1 MRNFEQT
8 IYPITPYCEYLATS
22 YLIDK
27 NKKYLT
33 NDDIKTLKDLSA
45 NPSDSY
51 LLHFITSLQY
61 SLHNALLFSLGGSN
75 DKDHPPFEIIDAR
88 FLSFT
93 FYQQHANSCCY

>member
-1 MRNFEQT
+1 LALKSFSVLISSFVKYFLFFEQT

-51 LLHFITSLQY
+51 LLH
-61 SLHNALLFSLGGSN
+61 
-75 DKDHPPFEIIDAR
+75 
-88 FLSFT
+88 
-93 FYQQHANSCCY
+93 

>member
-27 NKKYLT
+27 NKKDLT

-51 LLHFITSLQY
+51 LLHFINNMQTVARRNWIDSLFKITHY
-61 SLHNALLFSLGGSN
+61 RTT
-75 DKDHPPFEIIDAR
+75 P
-88 FLSFT
+88 
-93 FYQQHANSCCY
+93 